1 MREVNPLQYAFFT
14 ALASIQEEC
23 VQNALCQM
31 PDSLTEG
38 QLYDLTADVIIRVM
52 ELLDGYAAPET
63 GRLQVVS
70 EKMGF
75 RLQEEPCLELH
86 DVICAYLK
94 DS

>member
-1 MREVNPLQYAFFT
+1 MREVNPLQLAFFT

-23 VQNALCQM
+23 VQSALCQM
-31 PDSLTEG
+31 PDGPTEER
-38 QLYDLTADVIIRVM
+38 LYDLTADVIIRVM

-70 EKMGF
+70 EKMGC

-86 DVICAYLK
+86 DEVCAYLK
-94 DS
+94 DK